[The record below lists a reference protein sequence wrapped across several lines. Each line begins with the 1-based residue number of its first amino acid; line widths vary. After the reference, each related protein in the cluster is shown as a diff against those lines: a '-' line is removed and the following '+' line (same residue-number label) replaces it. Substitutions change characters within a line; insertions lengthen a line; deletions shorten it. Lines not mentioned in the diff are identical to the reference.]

1 MSILS
6 VFLGHKNLVLAA
18 IAGAVLLMY
27 VMPLDFISES
37 FAAKGGDKGPPLPLP
52 DDGNHYGWVKKGG
65 PPPKP
70 R

>member
-37 FAAKGGDKGPPLPLP
+37 FAAKGGDKGPPTPAP
-52 DDGNHYGWVKKGG
+52 RGG
-65 PPPKP
+65 
-70 R
+70 